1 MCAAIGPRRVSTTMC
16 ALSSV
21 ARLSVSMTMSMSSGL
36 FSMFDDDQF
45 TEKTALDKNFN
56 SAARREIMALPDGGF
71 SPKWTRRKSD
81 GNLYFSPKAM
91 QRKSHNPLGHTA
103 SNASGK
109 GTNNKCDGHSPKV
122 KKKKRSTSSPI
133 SSPVNS
139 SGVKI
144 VISQES
150 DSESSTICDEERA
163 SDSANESFLRVEAA
177 NALSEDKK
185 ISNMS
190 QVFLLSEIR

>member
-1 MCAAIGPRRVSTTMC
+1 MC

-45 TEKTALDKNFN
+45 TEKAALDKNFN
-56 SAARREIMALPDGGF
+56 SAAANMMALPDGGF

-81 GNLYFSPKAM
+81 GNLYFSPKAIR
-91 QRKSHNPLGHTA
+91 RKGANADKA
-103 SNASGK
+103 SNAIGNSTGSKVK
-109 GTNNKCDGHSPKV
+109 GDGPSPKV
-122 KKKKRSTSSPI
+122 KKKKKDHHTKEPSPV

-144 VISQES
+144 VIHQGS
-150 DSESSTICDEERA
+150 DSESSTAACDEENA
-163 SDSANESFLRVEAA
+163 SEGANESFLSVEAA
-177 NALSEDKK
+177 NAFSEDKK
-185 ISNMS
+185 IANMS